1 MIREGARTGRA
12 PNSGHFTRE
21 LGVSRRTVMRDL
33 DFLRDDEKAPVAYN
47 AKLGGYELTEATYA
61 LPPVNLSRREVF
73 GFSIARKLLQA
84 FEGTP
89 LELDMGSVLGKIAES
104 LEGTT
109 SLSLDA
115 LTDELSVVSEDYTR
129 VKRGVWETMARHV
142 NGRER
147 LRVTYQRF
155 DGAVGSYLLEPYH
168 LVAYHGNWYVLAGK
182 VPGGRVATFA
192 LSRCRQVGG
201 TGEHFWRP
209 PGFDPRAYLRQAF
222 GISRADQPWKVRLR
236 FSPQVATYV
245 RERVWHPSQAL
256 REGRDGSLEMRME
269 ASSRKGVV
277 RWILSWAPEVQVLAP
292 RELQERIRRKLRD
305 GLRRC
310 SRVRPR

>member
-1 MIREGARTGRA
+1 VKATTRPQYHRLRRVLEMIREGARTGRA

-33 DFLRDDEKAPVAYN
+33 DFLRDDEKAPVAFN
-47 AKLGGYELTEATYA
+47 AKLGGY
-61 LPPVNLSRREVF
+61 
-73 GFSIARKLLQA
+73 
-84 FEGTP
+84 
-89 LELDMGSVLGKIAES
+89 
-104 LEGTT
+104 
-109 SLSLDA
+109 
-115 LTDELSVVSEDYTR
+115 ELSVVSEDYTR
-129 VKRGVWETMARHV
+129 VKRGVWETIARHV

-201 TGEHFWRP
+201 TGEHFSRP
-209 PGFDPRAYLRQAF
+209 AGFDPHAYLKQAF

-245 RERVWHPSQAL
+245 KERVWHPSQAF

-269 ASSRKGVV
+269 TSSRKEVV
-277 RWILSWAPEVQVLAP
+277 RWILSWVPEVQVLAP
-292 RELQERIRRKLRD
+292 RELQERTMGCTPALPAGDRQLGDALSPQARQARFAFLRFGCNFQLWR
-305 GLRRC
+305 GLAEGGQNGL
-310 SRVRPR
+310 VKD